1 MTGRGRGRASGP
13 PGPPGPPP
21 GPPGGLRQRPPAP
34 RQPPPPP
41 TRVEPTFVGSGESI
55 SSGSAST
62 PSTEMSP
69 PSTVLDITQTGS
81 TVSGSA
87 SSSASPEDISPDL
100 SRMQLKDPVKFQGD
114 AGKSFNVTS
123 NYLKIV
129 ATPNTGVYE
138 YDVRFN
144 PNVDS
149 RQDRFRLIRQ
159 IEPTIG
165 TIRTFDGV
173 KLFLPTLLPSKSTT
187 CPVAGSDIKIIVTY
201 KKKLDLVDREMIQ
214 QFNIIFKRIFNVLK
228 FKMHNRNFYDPVSA
242 TAIKQ
247 HNLSI
252 WPGYVTAVDQYEGG
266 LLLQCDVSHRVLRTE
281 TVRDVLTMLR
291 KKGAADLKS
300 AAEKELLGV
309 SVLTKYNNLSYKI
322 DDINWDM
329 NPESTFTNSK
339 GETMSFIDYY
349 KKQYGLDIADRKQPL
364 LINRP
369 TKKGLTEAEADRTIC
384 LIPELCM
391 MTGLTDA
398 MRSDFRVMQDVAKIT
413 RITPQARRDT
423 IDKFIKRIKGNPEAH
438 KLITDWGMDID
449 NDTVRLV
456 GRVLPPETLYFANG
470 KSEIIGPKGEW
481 NRAATNSVLTAVSLT
496 KWAIFFPEKNKAI
509 VQNFC
514 KELQRVAS
522 RMGIQMANPK
532 VVSLPDDRTDSYIK
546 QMRTL
551 VNQSVQ
557 LFMMIFPAQKADRY
571 SAVKKLCCI
580 ESPVPSQ
587 VVCLK
592 TISNEKRLSAVAQ
605 KIALQMNCKLGGE
618 LWACRTP
625 LKKLMVVGIDVFHS
639 KSAKAGSIGGMV
651 SSLNDSLSR
660 YYSAVVIQKQGQ
672 ELIDAL
678 KVAFI
683 QSLIRYYEANNN
695 FPDVIVVFR
704 DGVSDSQ
711 MDTVAAHEGQQF
723 MNAFKGSTGSS
734 DSSGDSDDLRKKFK
748 ELRPEDY
755 SPQFVYI
762 VVKKRIS
769 TRIMMPQ
776 GKDVANP
783 PPGTVLDNTVTR
795 FAFKDFF
802 LVPQAVNQGT
812 VTPTHMVVTKEEGAP
827 LGPNIIQQL
836 AYKLTHMY
844 FNWPGTV
851 RVPAPCQYAH
861 KLVDLVGEHLHGQPS
876 QELNDKLYFL

>member
-21 GPPGGLRQRPPAP
+21 TPGGLRQRPPAP
-34 RQPPPPP
+34 RPPPPP
-41 TRVEPTFVGSGESI
+41 PSRAESSFAGSGASI
-55 SSGSAST
+55 SSGTLEMTA
-62 PSTEMSP
+62 PSTG
-69 PSTVLDITQTGS
+69 LDITRS
-81 TVSGSA
+81 TVSGVSG
-87 SSSASPEDISPDL
+87 SSTASPEDISPDL
-100 SRMQLKDPVKFQGD
+100 SRMALKDPVKFQGD

-129 ATPNTGVYE
+129 AAPNTGVYE
-138 YDVRFN
+138 YDVRFA

-159 IEPTIG
+159 IESTIG

-173 KLFLPTLLPSKSTT
+173 KLFLPILLPDKSTT
-187 CPVAGSDIKIIVTY
+187 CPIPGSDAKIIVNY

-291 KKGAADLKS
+291 RKGGSDLKT
-300 AAEKELLGV
+300 AAEKELLGI

-349 KKQYGLDIADRKQPL
+349 KKQYGIDIADPKQPL
-364 LINRP
+364 LVNRP

-423 IDKFIKRIKGNPEAH
+423 IDKFIKRVKGNPEAH

-456 GRVLPPETLYFANG
+456 ARSLPPETLFFANG
-470 KSEIIGPKGEW
+470 KREVIGPKGEW
-481 NRAATNSVLTAVSLT
+481 NRAATTSVLTAVSLT
-496 KWAIFFPEKNKAI
+496 KWAIFFPEKIKI
-509 VQNFC
+509 TVQNFC
-514 KELQRVAS
+514 KEMQRVAS
-522 RMGIQMANPK
+522 RMGITMANPK
-532 VVSLPDDRTDSYIK
+532 VVALPDDRTDTYIK
-546 QMRTL
+546 QMRL
-551 VNQSVQ
+551 LLNQSVQ
-557 LFMMIFPAQKADRY
+557 LFMMIFPQQKADRY

-587 VVCLK
+587 VVCVK

-605 KIALQMNCKLGGE
+605 KIALQINCKLGGE
-618 LWACRTP
+618 LWACQTP
-625 LKKLMVVGIDVFHS
+625 LKKLMVVGIDVYHS

-660 YYSAVVIQKQGQ
+660 YYSAVVLQKQGQ
-672 ELIDAL
+672 EMIDAL
-678 KVAFI
+678 KIAFI
-683 QSLIRYYEANNN
+683 QSLVRYYEANNY
-695 FPDVIVVFR
+695 FPDVIIVFR
-704 DGVSDSQ
+704 DGVGDSQ
-711 MDTVAAHEGQQF
+711 MDSVAAHEGQQF
-723 MNAFKGSTGSS
+723 MKAFKASFGDS
-734 DSSGDSDDLRKKFK
+734 DSSDDLRKRFT

-762 VVKKRIS
+762 VVQKRIS

-776 GKDVANP
+776 GRDVINP